1 MAGRIYQTLM
11 ADRGGA
17 SQNSEGLRSSAV
29 LLSPSVAFFQLTE
42 RSRSRVPDL
51 WKNENNFTITRLQSP
66 FGLSTRIV
74 KVSTVKA
81 VLVSV
86 SLRSIPLGG
95 YQLWADAKQLPT
107 SYVPTF
113 RSNVIDFSARPT
125 CAADQPFDFV
135 HYHVPRASL
144 DYIAEDLGFGPVS
157 ELQQSVNE
165 HDIVLAQMTKNILP
179 FLDVKKKPC
188 SLALDQFQLAL
199 GAHLLQ
205 RYGRIARAQIPAA
218 GGLAKWQ
225 KQRALELLRENLN
238 GSVRLCDLAK
248 ECGLSASHFARS
260 FKATLGISSHQW
272 LIRQRIDRAKELL
285 VQTKLPLCDVAAH
298 CGFGDQPAF
307 TRTFHRIVG
316 ASPGHWR
323 REHQAR

>member
-1 MAGRIYQTLM
+1 MAGRIYQTRM

-29 LLSPSVAFFQLTE
+29 LLSPSVAFFQLNE
-42 RSRSRVPDL
+42 RSRSGVPDL

-107 SYVPTF
+107 SYLPTF

-144 DYIAEDLGFGPVS
+144 
-157 ELQQSVNE
+157 
-165 HDIVLAQMTKNILP
+165 VLP
-179 FLDVKKKPC
+179 
-188 SLALDQFQLAL
+188 
-199 GAHLLQ
+199 
-205 RYGRIARAQIPAA
+205 
-218 GGLAKWQ
+218 
-225 KQRALELLRENLN
+225 
-238 GSVRLCDLAK
+238 
-248 ECGLSASHFARS
+248 
-260 FKATLGISSHQW
+260 
-272 LIRQRIDRAKELL
+272 
-285 VQTKLPLCDVAAH
+285 
-298 CGFGDQPAF
+298 
-307 TRTFHRIVG
+307 
-316 ASPGHWR
+316 
-323 REHQAR
+323 

>member
-1 MAGRIYQTLM
+1 MAER
-11 ADRGGA
+11 DVSSKDSGA
-17 SQNSEGLRSSAV
+17 FQPSAV
-29 LLSPSVAFFQLTE
+29 SLAPSVAFFQLTE
-42 RSRSRVPDL
+42 RSRSKVPAL

-66 FGLSTRIV
+66 FGLATRIV
-74 KVSTVKA
+74 KVSAVKA

-113 RSNVIDFSARPT
+113 RSNVIDFDARPA
-125 CAADQPFDFV
+125 CSADQAFDFV
-135 HYHVPRASL
+135 HYHVPKESL
-144 DYIAEDLGFGPVS
+144 DDIAEDLGFGPVS
-157 ELQQSVNE
+157 ELQQSLNE
-165 HDIVLAQMTKNILP
+165 HDIVLAQMTKNVLP
-179 FLDVKKKPC
+179 SLSMEKKPC
-188 SLALDQFQLAL
+188 SLALDQFQMAL

-205 RYGRIARAQIPAA
+205 RYGRIARAQVPAA

-238 GSVRLCDLAK
+238 GNVRLCDLAK
-248 ECGLSASHFARS
+248 ECGLSVSHFARA
-260 FKATLGISSHQW
+260 FKAALGISSHQW

-285 VQTKLPLCDVAAH
+285 VQTKLPLCDVAAQS
-298 CGFGDQPAF
+298 GFGDQPAF
-307 TRTFHRIVG
+307 TRTFHRVVG